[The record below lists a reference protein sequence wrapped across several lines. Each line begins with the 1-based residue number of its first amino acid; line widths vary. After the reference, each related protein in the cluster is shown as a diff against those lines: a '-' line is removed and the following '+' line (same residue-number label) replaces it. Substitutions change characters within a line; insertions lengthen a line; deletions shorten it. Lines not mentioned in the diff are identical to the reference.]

1 MNRIYFKNNA
11 NLKLVQRCI
20 YFAISVVFCAKK
32 KIGITEC
39 DYLHFQFFFPN
50 RDGNLKRNEVK
61 SEWKAMQQ
69 EAFSH
74 TLKVE

>member
-20 YFAISVVFCAKK
+20 FFLQFLLCFAQKK

-39 DYLHFQFFFPN
+39 DYLHFQFFFLI
-50 RDGNLKRNEVK
+50 GMVI
-61 SEWKAMQQ
+61 
-69 EAFSH
+69 
-74 TLKVE
+74 